1 MAQGSIKT
9 QLVSTARCP
18 AHWIVTFSESNRCIN
33 ANLSGNTLYWTRE
46 PLPLDKDT
54 IEFLIK
60 GGRPSIDE
68 MKGYTLLAISKEQ
81 QQLCRC
87 VHWVYVPNLHIPHFT
102 LNIYRWG
109 VVLNFVRLD
118 FIETLSTADIHYENL
133 LRELVNRQ
141 SDARIDID
149 MGFQLLDT
157 EMEPLRL
164 DADAVPEVARTKSDG
179 GQEDIFAGFRNEE
192 AGDY

>member
-87 VHWVYVPNLHIPHFT
+87 VHWV
-102 LNIYRWG
+102 WG